1 MGFMNYNERYFSLC
15 SNFKQGTNIYLN
27 ETNVEIK
34 FFNFNSV
41 YNECNNVLLATDN
54 SISENRSFLYPAFI
68 PGKRKR
74 KKYNGAIV
82 LLHGLNERS
91 WEKYLTWAEY
101 LCVNSGRPVILFP
114 IAFHINRAPLSWSNP
129 RKMMTL
135 LNFRKEKF
143 TDDRS
148 MSFANVALSDRLSQN
163 PERFYLSGRQTW
175 ADLTS
180 LFEMIKNGSHTL
192 FKEDTKIDIF
202 AYSIGAFLSQVALIA
217 NQKNLFSNTKLFM
230 FCGGSIF
237 NSMQGASRNIMDR
250 PAFQTIK
257 DYYINSFDKEKHAS
271 SLKWIRDRAFK
282 AFNSMISADRHKIER
297 EESFYNLSN
306 QIKGITLLKDE
317 VIPHNGVIEAIGKQN
332 AESSISLLDFDFNYT
347 HENPFP
353 INTKDVNSLNS
364 AFDSVFSKALN
375 FYSYP

>member
-1 MGFMNYNERYFSLC
+1 MGFMIYNERYSTLC
-15 SNFKQGTNIYLN
+15 SNFKQGTNIYLS

-41 YNECNNVLLATDN
+41 YNECDNALLATDN
-54 SISENRSFLYPAFI
+54 SISENRSFLYPVFI
-68 PGKRKR
+68 PGKSKR
-74 KKYNGAIV
+74 KNYNGAIV

-129 RKMMTL
+129 RKMMNL
-135 LNFRKEKF
+135 LNFRKEMYVE
-143 TDDRS
+143 DRS
-148 MSFANVALSDRLSQN
+148 MSFANVALSDRLSHN

-237 NSMQGASRNIMDR
+237 NSMQGASRSIMDR

-257 DYYINSFDKEKHAS
+257 DYYINTFDEEKHAS
-271 SLKWIRDRAFK
+271 SLRWIRDKAFN
-282 AFNSMISADRHKIER
+282 AFNSMISADRHKLER
-297 EESFYNLSN
+297 EEAFFKLSN
-306 QIKGITLLKDE
+306 QIKGITLQQDE
-317 VIPHNGVIEAIGKQN
+317 VIPHSGVLEAMGKKN
-332 AESSISLLDFDFNYT
+332 AMSNITLLDFNFPYS

-353 INTKDVNSLNS
+353 VKTKDTTLLNKSFKTVFNNAVN
-364 AFDSVFSKALN
+364 FFS
-375 FYSYP
+375 